1 MKKIIIFTYYAR
13 HLKKLLPLIR
23 VLQNDEQLEIYVVL
37 MTQEERL
44 IAEENGIRYDM
55 LDKYTET
62 PRNHD
67 FDLGWG
73 LEPLIT
79 AIDIIEPNLFIA
91 VEVNYILRNA
101 IRYCKQKKIH
111 NLIIQHG
118 LANKYSLQAFLPF
131 EGECFLAWGE
141 YTKNYL
147 VENFAGE
154 KKIVI
159 TGGINFDDTLKIK
172 YNRDVISE
180 YFRIDTN
187 KKWIVFTTQ
196 TKGPGGCPS
205 DEEIYFG
212 ILETAKAAKRYPDY
226 QLIYQVHPSQSIEEV
241 EKILENVEGSM
252 AVVGRYSNTEELIA
266 ASDGLITF
274 FSTTAVDA
282 LILKKPIMLI
292 NLTEDKEFLPFV
304 SQGAAI
310 GAYERDEIDE
320 CFKKLVNADMTE
332 IEMTDIINKTNYK
345 NDGKALSRVLDKCYD
360 LLK

>member
-13 HLKKLLPLIR
+13 HFKKLLPLIR
-23 VLQNDEQLEIYVVL
+23 VLQKDERLAVYVVL
-37 MTQEERL
+37 MTQEEQL
-44 IAEENGIRYDM
+44 IAKENGIRYDM
-55 LDKYTET
+55 LDKYTKT

-73 LEPLIT
+73 LGPLIT
-79 AIDIIEPNLFIA
+79 AIDIIEPDLFIA
-91 VEVNYILRNA
+91 IEVNYILRNA

-111 NLIIQHG
+111 NVIIQHG

-147 VENFAGE
+147 VENFVDE
-154 KKIVI
+154 KKIII

-172 YNRDVISE
+172 YDKDVISK

-196 TKGPGGCPS
+196 TRGPGGCPS
-205 DEEIYFG
+205 DDEIYWG
-212 ILETAKAAKRYPDY
+212 ISETAKAARNYSDC
-226 QLIYQVHPSQSIEEV
+226 QLIFQVHPSQQIEEV
-241 EKILENVEGSM
+241 QRILEDIEDTT
-252 AVVGRYSNTEELIA
+252 AVVGKYINTEELIA

-282 LILKKPIMLI
+282 LILRKPIMLI

-310 GAYERDEIDE
+310 GAYERDEIAE
-320 CFKKLVNADMTE
+320 CYKKLVDTDITE
-332 IEMTDIINKTNYK
+332 IDMTDIINKTNYK